1 MAWVAAMQLLL
12 LSSAAAAARASVT
25 FVVGID
31 DSSSMSSPR
40 VSLAEAATG
49 DYDDA
54 SGGDKG
60 AQLIA
65 GSPIVAGAMN
75 NRLKALTSSFA
86 RSIGKQLDYC
96 IKDTYER

>member
-1 MAWVAAMQLLL
+1 MTWVAAMQLLL
-12 LSSAAAAARASVT
+12 LSSAARASIT
-25 FVVGID
+25 FGVD
-31 DSSSMSSPR
+31 MSSSPR
-40 VSLAEAATG
+40 LSLAEAAAAGTG
-49 DYDDA
+49 DYDDDV
-54 SGGDKG
+54 SGAGGEGDKG